1 MFAVEGNIG
10 AGKSTLVRQLALRYP
25 DRSIILAEEPVS
37 AWDNVKNTEG
47 ESILTLFY
55 RDQRA
60 YAFSFQILA
69 CFTRF
74 KSLIQIHE
82 ENPEAIIVCER
93 SLLTDFHVFAKMML
107 DLGNIKKEEFSI
119 YTMMYE
125 YFVSKLPIQGLIYL
139 KTSPIVALERCVRRN
154 RAGERVSLDYLEMCH
169 DYHEAWIMSSSLPT
183 LVLDA
188 NQTYTPELESKWI
201 DVIQAFME

>member
-10 AGKSTLVRQLALRYP
+10 AGKSTLLRQLARKYP

-55 RDQRA
+55 RNQRA

-74 KSLIQIHE
+74 KSLIQIRE
-82 ENPEAIIVCER
+82 EHPEAIIVCER
-93 SLLTDFHVFAKMML
+93 SLLTDFNVFAKMML
-107 DLGNIKKEEFSI
+107 DKGNIKKEEFSI
-119 YTMMYE
+119 YAMMYE
-125 YFVSKLPIQGLIYL
+125 YFVSKLPIQGIIYL
-139 KTSPIVALERCVRRN
+139 KTTPIVALERCIRRN
-154 RAGERVSLDYLEMCH
+154 RAGERVSLDYLAMCH
-169 DYHEAWIMSSSLPT
+169 DYHEAWIINSSLPT

-188 NQTYTPELESKWI
+188 NQPYTAELESEWM
-201 DVIQAFME
+201 DVIQAFI